1 MAWGVN
7 QLVYIDKFLLGLPDK
22 VRAKVH
28 SQVTLL
34 GMKGPFLTYPY
45 SKKIAPNLYE
55 LRIKGKDN
63 LRIFYCFL
71 ENQIWL
77 VHGFRKKT
85 QKIPQREIQTAIDR
99 IKELV

>member
-1 MAWGVN
+1 MAWGIN
-7 QLVYIDKFLLGLPDK
+7 QLVQVDKFLINLPDK

-28 SQVTLL
+28 SQVILL
-34 GMKGPFLTYPY
+34 GEKGPFLVYPY
-45 SKKIAPNLYE
+45 SKKVAPNLYE

-71 ENQIWL
+71 KNQIWL

-85 QKIPQREIQTAIDR
+85 QRLPAREIQTAIDR
-99 IKELV
+99 IKSIV